1 LFLRKTEGSFEPSI
15 VSDIGD
21 FSQPLKGITLIGS
34 SYIIYRAQIS
44 LGEYFWKKRLGGLG
58 GWGV

>member
-1 LFLRKTEGSFEPSI
+1 
-15 VSDIGD
+15 
-21 FSQPLKGITLIGS
+21 LIGS